1 MIDGVIVETAA
12 SPDNIAQI
20 VKAIE
25 EAKAD
30 FIKTAREDVPTGL
43 IDDPAIYKFL
53 VNPRNY
59 PSSQELLKK
68 AAAVYVGFV
77 LEEANNAAKNLP
89 PERVKAALLHTL
101 QTGNLSKATVFD
113 FSHIL
118 MKNYFGD
125 YLSRK
130 GDGANL

>member
-53 VNPRNY
+53 VNPSNY
-59 PSSQELLKK
+59 PSSPELLKK
-68 AAAVYVGFV
+68 AAVVYVGFV

-89 PERVKAALLHTL
+89 AEMVKRSEERRVGKEC
-101 QTGNLSKATVFD
+101 
-113 FSHIL
+113 
-118 MKNYFGD
+118 
-125 YLSRK
+125 
-130 GDGANL
+130 